1 MGLESVSFDFLDVLP
16 VGEIHQKWWVWTRY
30 LPLWLKNLDRIC
42 FYIFLKTVSI
52 YKYVPHANSGLWSP
66 ACTTFL
72 GTSISPCLPTCELP
86 KVGSESK
93 PGPKRKM
100 HLPSIPIFQLLYL
113 SFRESI
119 CIPSLSSR
127 VYFYCLICLPPTEAD
142 PNPVSLALRPQSLHR
157 NATCWVFS
165 CRKVQRTHR
174 WTAWKIF
181 WNDGDTELMKSD
193 KNTNGCQKQQVFVV
207 VVVVVA
213 VVVVSVVSV
222 VVCTPRLNCKNN
234 LELNMFRI
242 WRWIKRSPG
251 RK

>member
-1 MGLESVSFDFLDVLP
+1 MQILACGALLVLP
-16 VGEIHQKWWVWTRY
+16 SWELAY
-30 LPLWLKNLDRIC
+30 
-42 FYIFLKTVSI
+42 
-52 YKYVPHANSGLWSP
+52 PHAYQPGHFWVNDFPNFPRWDL
-66 ACTTFL
+66 
-72 GTSISPCLPTCELP
+72 
-86 KVGSESK
+86 KVSH
-93 PGPKRKM
+93 PKRKI
-100 HLPSIPIFQLLYL
+100 HLPSIQIFQLLYL

-207 VVVVVA
+207 VVVVA